1 MSAKCPKCGGE
12 MRPGEI
18 RFDTDTVMPSQM
30 NAYMTGIPTSPLP
43 SVYQTSTSHPY
54 WEEKTGRK
62 TGIIFKGDE
71 KITLMIHGLRCSL
84 CGYIEMYAMEKREQN
99 A

>member
-1 MSAKCPKCGGE
+1 MHA
-12 MRPGEI
+12 GEI

-43 SVYQTSTSHPY
+43 SVYQSATSRAY

-62 TGIIFKGDE
+62 VGIIIKQDE
-71 KITLMIHGLRCSL
+71 KIRLKVRGQRCVL
-84 CGYIEMYAMEKREQN
+84 CGYIELYATEKHDEG
-99 A
+99 